1 MINRTQ
7 ITREAV
13 TLLSLALFILGATSA
28 FAAPT
33 TMVDLGVASP
43 YAVLSGASV
52 GNTVSAPGAPHT
64 TVRGDLG
71 IKADTAPL
79 GFPPGV
85 VTGTIR
91 HGSSVDPA
99 HADAVIAYNQIK
111 DRTGGTVIPG
121 ALLGA
126 VLSPGLYKIE
136 GAASNT
142 GTVTLDG
149 KGDPDAVFV
158 FQVNG
163 ALAFA
168 AGSKVV
174 LTNKAQAS
182 RVFWQVNGAGAI
194 GAGGAFAGTMIATD
208 AVAMGNGTFV
218 NGRAFALNGALTLD
232 NNQFYGAPPTITI
245 NGGDAAYT
253 TNTTPTLF
261 GTTDLDAPG
270 QVMVT
275 IDGQV
280 LTATPVN
287 GNWTV
292 TSAMLPNGVY
302 VVEAAVTDAAGNL
315 QTATQELTVDTV
327 LPIITLDG
335 GAAII
340 TDQATATISGTS
352 DVAADTVVR
361 VTIDS
366 QNLKALVHG
375 DGSWNIRAASLED
388 GNYEVTA
395 FVADPAGNESSA
407 IQSITIDRTAP
418 AVAISGGPDAMTN
431 DATPTLTGF
440 ANVPPGTTV
449 EVIVANQTLTA
460 LVDENQLW
468 SVTSGALSDGVYR
481 FIVIVIDAAGNR
493 TQVEHLLTIDAVAPF
508 VSIDDLVPAIS
519 GLAVTPRRVPM
530 SGRDKNSLGKLGPMI
545 SFILSETATIQFR
558 LTQKISKTSSFAV
571 QGREGANMIRIPR
584 SIRKSL
590 AIGGHRITAMAID
603 SSAQTSSIEQA
614 GFRVVR

>member
-1 MINRTQ
+1 MISKNE

-13 TLLSLALFILGATSA
+13 TLLSLALFILGTTPAV
-28 FAAPT
+28 AAPT
-33 TMVDLGVASP
+33 TMVDLGAASP

-64 TVRGDLG
+64 TIRGDLG
-71 IKADTAPL
+71 VKADTAPL

-91 HGSSVDPA
+91 KGSAVDAA
-99 HADAVIAYNQIK
+99 HAKAVIAYNEIAN
-111 DRTGGTVIPG
+111 RAGGQVIAG
-121 ALLGA
+121 ALVGA
-126 VLSPGLYKIE
+126 VLAPGLYTIA

-142 GTVTLDG
+142 GTLTLDG
-149 KGDPDAVFV
+149 GDDPDAVFV

-163 ALAFA
+163 ALSFA
-168 AGSKVV
+168 ALSRVV
-174 LTNKAQAS
+174 LINKAQAS

-270 QVMVT
+270 QVTVT

-280 LTATPVN
+280 LTSTPVN

-292 TSAMLPNGVY
+292 TSAILSNGVY
-302 VVEAAVTDAAGNL
+302 AVEAAVTDAAGNL

-327 LPIITLDG
+327 LPVITLDG
-335 GAAII
+335 GAAVI
-340 TDQATATISGTS
+340 TDQASATISGTS
-352 DVAADTVVR
+352 DAAFDTVVE

-366 QNLKALVHG
+366 QNLKALVHE
-375 DGSWNIRAASLED
+375 DGSWNIRAASLVD
-388 GNYEVTA
+388 GTYPVTA
-395 FVADPAGNESSA
+395 AVKDPAGNESTVM
-407 IQSITIDRTAP
+407 QSITIDRTAP
-418 AVAISGGPDAMTN
+418 AVAISGGPDAMSN

-449 EVIVANQTLTA
+449 EVIVANQTLIA

-468 SVTSGALSDGVYR
+468 SVTSEALSDGIYR
-481 FIVIVIDAAGNR
+481 FIVIVTDAAGNR
-493 TQVEHLLTIDAVAPF
+493 TQVEHRMTIDAVAPF
-508 VSIDDLVPAIS
+508 VSDVDEIPS
-519 GLAVTPRRVPM
+519 MSSLAVVPRRVSM
-530 SGRDKNSLGKLGPMI
+530 GGRDKNALGKLGPMI
-545 SFILSETATIQFR
+545 GFVSTETATVRFR
-558 LTQKISKTSSFAV
+558 ITQKISNASTFEV
-571 QGREGANMIRIPR
+571 QGRAGANFVRIPKR
-584 SIRKSL
+584 IRRGLERGSC
-590 AIGGHRITAMAID
+590 RVTADATD
-603 SSAQTSSIEQA
+603 SSAQTSPVQKA
-614 GFRVVR
+614 LFRVVR

>member
-1 MINRTQ
+1 MIKRNE
-7 ITREAV
+7 IIREAV
-13 TLLSLALFILGATSA
+13 TLLSHALFILGATSA

-64 TVRGDLG
+64 TIRGDLG

-91 HGSSVDPA
+91 KGSAVDAA
-99 HADAVIAYNQIK
+99 HAKAVTAYNEIKNRAGGQVIA
-111 DRTGGTVIPG
+111 G
-121 ALLGA
+121 ALVGA
-126 VLSPGLYKIE
+126 VLTPGLYTIA

-142 GTVTLDG
+142 GTLTLDG
-149 KGDPDAVFV
+149 GGDPDAVFV
-158 FQVNG
+158 FQVDG

-168 AGSKVV
+168 ALSRVV
-174 LTNKAQAS
+174 LINKAQAS

-218 NGRAFALNGALTLD
+218 NGRAMALNGALTLD

-253 TNTTPTLF
+253 TDTTPTLF

-270 QVMVT
+270 QVIVT
-275 IDGQV
+275 IDGQN

-302 VVEAAVTDAAGNL
+302 AVEAAVTDAAGNL

-327 LPIITLDG
+327 LPVITLDG
-335 GAAII
+335 GAAVI
-340 TDQATATISGTS
+340 TNQATATISGTS
-352 DVAADTVVR
+352 DVAVDTMVR

-366 QNLKALVHG
+366 QNLKALVHV
-375 DGSWNIRAASLED
+375 DGSWNIRARSLVD
-388 GNYEVTA
+388 GTYQVTA
-395 FVADPAGNESSA
+395 IVADPAGNESTA
-407 IQSITIDRTAP
+407 TQSFTIDRTAP

-440 ANVPPGTTV
+440 ANVAPGTTV

-460 LVDENQLW
+460 FVDENQLW
-468 SVTSGALSDGVYR
+468 SVTSGALPDGLYR
-481 FIVIVIDAAGNR
+481 FIVIVTDAAGNR

-508 VSIDDLVPAIS
+508 VSNNDEAPSVTNLVVA
-519 GLAVTPRRVPM
+519 PRKVPM
-530 SGRDKNSLGKLGPMI
+530 GGRDKNAMGNLGPI
-545 SFILSETATIQFR
+545 IGFNLSEAATVQFR
-558 LTQKISKTSSFAV
+558 ITQKASRASTFGV
-571 QGREGANMIRIPR
+571 QGRAGGNVIRIPR
-584 SIRKSL
+584 RIRTSL
-590 AIGGHRITAMAID
+590 GIGAHRITAMGID
-603 SSAQTSSIEQA
+603 SSAQTSEIEQA
-614 GFRVVR
+614 RFRVVR